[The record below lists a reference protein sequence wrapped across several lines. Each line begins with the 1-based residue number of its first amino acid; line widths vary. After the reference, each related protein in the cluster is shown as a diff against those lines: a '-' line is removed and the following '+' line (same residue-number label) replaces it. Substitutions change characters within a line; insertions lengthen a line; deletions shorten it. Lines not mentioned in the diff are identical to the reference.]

1 MNYTQEMNLV
11 SKSGYCMPFEESK
24 GEVSLT
30 LGYGKQIHPMTQE
43 EFFHHGVD
51 FATHRYILT
60 AVADGVVS
68 GIGSNP
74 THGLYQVIR
83 YGKYEV
89 TYAHLANALAPF
101 GARVK
106 AGSVVG
112 ISGELLHIEVKYD
125 GEEINPMEF
134 LAMLYGN
141 LLAMRQQG
149 HPGMPELETMEM
161 DIPTMY
167 DDDREEIEELM
178 LRFYPEY
185 LLEVSN
191 GGYRVPEHTEQSL
204 RNIFSQSAVK
214 NYFYEMI
221 PSLANPLGIGDRSMP
236 IAAKVQ
242 NLLISDF
249 LNYLALRHEIFLSTL
264 SENDKKK
271 TADQAIATCGMVDP
285 LTDLEIDVQSFDIP
299 RLVTVY
305 PDKAGMRWWTKAWFN
320 NREEGEASVE
330 ISRQV
335 AVKFIQDLIDKDT
348 MLEEYFPKQM
358 EVYHHAIE
366 QTKEQL
372 LQQMNLT

>member
-1 MNYTQEMNLV
+1 MKQKTMNYTQEMNLV

-112 ISGELLHIEVKYD
+112 ISGDLLHIEVKYD

-185 LLEVSN
+185 LLEVGN

-221 PSLANPLGIGDRSMP
+221 PSLANPLG
-236 IAAKVQ
+236 
-242 NLLISDF
+242 
-249 LNYLALRHEIFLSTL
+249 
-264 SENDKKK
+264 
-271 TADQAIATCGMVDP
+271 C
-285 LTDLEIDVQSFDIP
+285 
-299 RLVTVY
+299 
-305 PDKAGMRWWTKAWFN
+305 WAW
-320 NREEGEASVE
+320 ASVPC
-330 ISRQV
+330 S
-335 AVKFIQDLIDKDT
+335 APF
-348 MLEEYFPKQM
+348 
-358 EVYHHAIE
+358 
-366 QTKEQL
+366 
-372 LQQMNLT
+372 

>member
-125 GEEINPMEF
+125 
-134 LAMLYGN
+134 
-141 LLAMRQQG
+141 
-149 HPGMPELETMEM
+149 
-161 DIPTMY
+161 
-167 DDDREEIEELM
+167 REEIEELM

-185 LLEVSN
+185 LLEVGN

-271 TADQAIATCGMVDP
+271 RP
-285 LTDLEIDVQSFDIP
+285 
-299 RLVTVY
+299 
-305 PDKAGMRWWTKAWFN
+305 TK
-320 NREEGEASVE
+320 
-330 ISRQV
+330 
-335 AVKFIQDLIDKDT
+335 
-348 MLEEYFPKQM
+348 P
-358 EVYHHAIE
+358 
-366 QTKEQL
+366 
-372 LQQMNLT
+372 